1 MILFFVNFHARAST
15 QMEPP
20 DFISVLRFLLLLL
33 LIAFIFLNL
42 SPLFCFMVF
51 FSFLFCILFYFAPW
65 FSFFLLWVN
74 M

>member
-1 MILFFVNFHARAST
+1 
-15 QMEPP
+15 MEPP

-33 LIAFIFLNL
+33 LIAFIFLT
-42 SPLFCFMVF
+42 SPLCSVYGFLF
-51 FSFLFCILFYFAPW
+51 FSLLYSFYFAPW